1 MPIEV
6 HNTLGRRRE
15 EFTPGKPGEV
25 TLYVCG
31 PTVYRELHIGNF
43 RAFVVFDTVA
53 RYLEYRGYRVHR
65 VQNFTDIDDKMINRA
80 RELGIGVP
88 ELAQRYIEVYFADA
102 DALRVRR
109 AEVHPRAT
117 EHIPEIL
124 ELCRVLQDKGHAY
137 QVGGDLYFA
146 ADSFPGYGKLSGQNL
161 AQLEAGA
168 RVEVD
173 ERKRRPVD
181 FALWKAQKP
190 GEPAWDSP
198 WGKGRP
204 GWHIECSAMAM
215 RYLGHPVDIHAGGAD
230 LIFPHHEN
238 EIAQSEAATD
248 GPFVRYWMHN
258 GYLNLEGRKMSKS
271 LGNVLTVSELRHSF
285 SPEEIRF
292 FLISAHYRSPL
303 NYSPELLQ
311 AAAGGLERLRTVL
324 MRLGEL
330 HAQAG
335 EAPTEADQA
344 FRERLAAARQE
355 FEAAMDADFNTA
367 DALAALFELTRE
379 VNQRLSTANSRPLLQ
394 EVAALYRELGGVLG
408 LLEEERTEE
417 LDSDLQRLVQARER
431 ARAARDWAEADRIR
445 AQLRDRGVV
454 LEDTAQGVRWKRSRS

>member
-53 RYLEYRGYRVHR
+53 RYLEYRGHRVHR

-80 RELGIGVP
+80 QELGIGVP

-146 ADSFPGYGKLSGQNL
+146 ADSFPGYGKLSGQDL

-173 ERKRRPVD
+173 ERKRRPAD

-238 EIAQSEAATD
+238 EIGQSEAATD

-324 MRLGEL
+324 TRLGEL

-335 EAPTEADQA
+335 EIPTEADQA
-344 FRERLAAARQE
+344 FRGRLAAARQE

-408 LLEEERTEE
+408 LLEEEQTEE

-431 ARAARDWAEADRIR
+431 ARAVRDWAEADRIR